1 MNHLPSPNPLFS
13 KIPTMNAYVMKPRA
27 TPLQRL
33 MGMVIPCLAAFWI
46 IWVARRAEAQPT
58 PNAPD
63 RLTYQG
69 FLVDANGSALG
80 TTAPKNYDVVFSIYD
95 DPNGGALL
103 WAEQQTVTVDKG
115 NFSVILG
122 EGIEVSPSPRPLLST
137 IFKGATV
144 SERYIA
150 LTVKGIGTGGSNAD
164 VQPRL
169 RLLTSPYAFL
179 AQQANKL
186 VKSDG
191 TDLLSANSA
200 AVFLDGSVSVRTNGY
215 LELGGGLA
223 KEANAG
229 RIGYSLL
236 TPDTLDVVGAGTH
249 GTNRQVKIWAE
260 GGATF
265 TGPVNAAEFRGS
277 WATFTGPVIA
287 SEFRGSGAGL
297 TGIIRPQP
305 GGHLVLAGDG
315 GTPPGTS
322 GWGSALIFLGA
333 PAADNGDPIWMS
345 RFNAGPDSSELRISI
360 GKNPYTNNDGLVIGT
375 MDFTDANFTRNN
387 NYWFESFRFMPS
399 GMLEARGPQARFRM
413 YNDTNGR
420 KNRFGEIAYFYSQDS
435 KTDEIRVAL
444 TPLVLLGG
452 TIFPRQVTFNG
463 GQWQFTSDRR
473 FKQSI
478 ADAEPVLAKVLDV
491 RVRRF
496 QWLGSTSNATPSIGV
511 IAQELQPIFPGMVSE
526 VQDREPQSKHLTVA
540 YGDFGVIAIK
550 AIQELKAGHDAEVK
564 QLRAELAELRSQLKE
579 VLASARQLKEGI
591 GKAGQSASVGR

>member
-1 MNHLPSPNPLFS
+1 
-13 KIPTMNAYVMKPRA
+13 MNAHMPHHGPAPRFRPMNPNIMKPKQ
-27 TPLQRL
+27 TPWQRIL
-33 MGMVIPCLAAFWI
+33 PLLVPCL
-46 IWVARRAEAQPT
+46 VLLGTCLGTGRARAQAT

-122 EGIEVSPSPRPLLST
+122 EGIEVSPSPRPLLSS

-164 VQPRL
+164 IQPRL

-236 TPDTLDVVGAGTH
+236 TPNTLDVVGAGTH

-265 TGPVNAAEFRGS
+265 TGPVIASGFLGS
-277 WATFTGPVIA
+277 NATFTGPVTA

-297 TGIIRPQP
+297 TGIIRPMP
-305 GGHLVLAGDG
+305 GGHLVLAGAG
-315 GTPPGTS
+315 GVPPGTS
-322 GWGSALIFLGA
+322 GWGSALILSGA
-333 PAADNGDPIWMS
+333 PAGDNGDPIWMS
-345 RFNAGPDSSELRISI
+345 RFNAGPDSSQLRISI
-360 GKNPYTNNDGLVIGT
+360 GDNPWSSEDRLVIGT
-375 MDFTDANFTRNN
+375 MSGDDGNFNQAAAWR
-387 NYWFESFRFMPS
+387 ESFTFLAN

-413 YNDTNGR
+413 YDDPLGGR
-420 KNRFGEIAYFYSQDS
+420 SRFGEIAYFYSQDS
-435 KTDEIRVAL
+435 KIDEIRVAL
-444 TPLVLLGG
+444 TPIVLPLGG
-452 TIFPRQVTFNG
+452 ILARQVTFNG
-463 GQWQFTSDRR
+463 NQWQFTSDRR

-579 VLASARQLKEGI
+579 VLASARQLKEGS